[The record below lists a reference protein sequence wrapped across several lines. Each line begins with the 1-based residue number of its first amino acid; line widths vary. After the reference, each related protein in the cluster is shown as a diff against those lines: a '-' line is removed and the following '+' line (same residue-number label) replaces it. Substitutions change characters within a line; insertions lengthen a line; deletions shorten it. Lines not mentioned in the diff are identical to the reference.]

1 METPCPGIHAGVAE
15 SVAATHQGLEGA
27 MFCALFGAE
36 GGERVG
42 NVAAG
47 LGTKAVVGEEE
58 VFQGQMGG
66 EELDEGGLGRGT
78 EGVVA

>member
-1 METPCPGIHAGVAE
+1 MV
-15 SVAATHQGLEGA
+15 
-27 MFCALFGAE
+27 CALFGAE